1 MIHTLQLRKVK
12 CVHELAPNTG
22 CWGYSWNLDLS
33 HRSSKSRPLTSIPRC
48 LSTSEPITRR
58 KGKDHTAKM
67 FTGVTGAYTAPPVAQ
82 MVKNLPAM
90 QKTWVDPWIRNIPW
104 RRKWQPTSEF
114 LPGESLGP
122 RSLVGYSPWGHKES
136 DTTEATEH
144 ARKCYRWNV
153 FLAKDHIERVW
164 LPLMQKAPLPQ
175 KPHQIQSAQ
184 PL

>member
-114 LPGESLGP
+114 LPGESHGQ
-122 RSLVGYSPWGHKES
+122 RSLGGLQSMGSQRVEHDWVTNTA
-136 DTTEATEH
+136 TTIKV
-144 ARKCYRWNV
+144 RYY
-153 FLAKDHIERVW
+153 
-164 LPLMQKAPLPQ
+164 
-175 KPHQIQSAQ
+175 
-184 PL
+184 